1 MKSYLRFLS
10 RNKLYTAIMA
20 VGLSVSLAFVIIMS
34 CHLWQ
39 QINVGNYYPESKL
52 IYNVSYGKWAS
63 SSFAIGQA
71 LLDGVPEI
79 DLATTIRYKHNAL
92 MAIEDEKMDTRSYI
106 SIDSRFLKI
115 FKTEFV
121 YGSMSDLESGWDV
134 MITRSLAERFGGESA
149 VGKTIYIDDRT
160 LRISAVVEDFDR
172 TIFSNERIIVNIEN
186 EKDYDKL
193 LNHDMYMQAGVNTFV
208 RLNDQ
213 ADAESVSD
221 KIDRHL
227 QHTVA
232 LPVNHKN
239 RFRLIRLDKLYFSDA
254 NPGSLGLKKGDKNTS
269 VALITA
275 AIFLLISAL
284 FNYINLST
292 ALNGKRARE
301 MYFRGLLGEGRM
313 RTIFN
318 NFIESFI
325 FVGFCMCIAGLLV
338 WAILPYM
345 NRLLNSPVPIELNM
359 KDGSPALYIIILS
372 IAFVC
377 STIPVLVRFSSK
389 PVNGFTK
396 LFIIIQNTIAV
407 IMITISLV
415 MGTQIRHMIEMPLNA
430 NVSGLYLCK
439 TFILDEVFKKSLHDL
454 PFVGRVG
461 VCQGRPGQ
469 CRYQIGIEK
478 SPDNIYIWGT
488 QNCDRTAFDLFGY
501 KIIKEYGTR
510 DGIGIWLTE
519 KAFNSLENNHLQPI
533 VPDEIRNMANGMEV
547 AGVIEDFAFNSAL
560 MPNYTGAVFLYP
572 DGKLPYDNGDYIVEM
587 TSVTDK
593 NKKVLY
599 DLSSRQAKKLYGP
612 ATPILSGYIEDLIE
626 DEYSEMNNQL
636 TMVRIFMVITI
647 ILSALGQIA
656 MSTYYASEK
665 KMDIA
670 IRKAFGGTIGS
681 ETIRTLSE
689 YMSYCLIACLIGVP
703 ISYWLSGRY
712 LESFSY
718 HIQQHIWIYI
728 LPAIIIFVIS
738 LISVMWQTLRAARTN
753 PAEALKKE

>member
-10 RNKLYTAIMA
+10 RNKLYTAIEI
-20 VGLSVSLAFVIIMS
+20 VGLSIALAFVIIMS

-52 IYNVSYGKWAS
+52 IYNVSYGKWTS

-71 LLDGVPEI
+71 LLDGIPDI

-92 MAIEDEKMDTRSYI
+92 MAIEDEKLDTRSYI

-134 MITRSLAERFGGESA
+134 MITRSLAECFGGESA
-149 VGKTIYIDDRT
+149 VGKTIYIDDRI
-160 LRISAVVEDFDR
+160 LKIAAVVEDFDR
-172 TIFSNERIIVNIEN
+172 TIFSNVRIIVNIEN
-186 EKDYDKL
+186 EKDYDRL
-193 LNHDMYMQAGVNTFV
+193 LNQNEYMLAGIYTFV
-208 RLNDQ
+208 RLNDR

-221 KIDRHL
+221 KINRHL
-227 QHTVA
+227 QHTIA
-232 LPVNHKN
+232 LPVNHKKQ
-239 RFRLIRLDKLYFSDA
+239 FRLIRLDKLYFSDA

-269 VALITA
+269 VALIMA

-292 ALNGKRARE
+292 AINAKRARE
-301 MYFRGLLGEGRM
+301 MYFRRLLGEGRM
-313 RTIFN
+313 RIIFN

-325 FVGFCMCIAGLLV
+325 FIIFCMFIAGFLA
-338 WAILPYM
+338 WAILPYI

-359 KDGSPALYIIILS
+359 TEGSPALYLVILS
-372 IAFVC
+372 TAFVC
-377 STIPVLVRFSSK
+377 SIIPVLVRLSSK

-407 IMITISLV
+407 IIITISLV

-439 TFILDEVFKKSLHDL
+439 TFILDEVFKKSLLDL

-469 CRYQIGIEK
+469 CPQIGIEK
-478 SPDNIYIWGT
+478 SSNIWGT
-488 QNCDRTAFDLFGY
+488 QKCDRTAFDLFGY

-547 AGVIEDFAFNSAL
+547 AGVIEDFAFQSAL

-587 TSVTDK
+587 TSVTDE

-599 DLSSRQAKKLYGP
+599 ELSSRQAKKLYGP

-636 TMVRIFMVITI
+636 TMVRIFMVIAI

-656 MSTYYASEK
+656 ISTYYASEK
-665 KMDIA
+665 KREVA
-670 IRKAFGGTIGS
+670 IRKVFGGTIGS
-681 ETIRTLSE
+681 ETGRTLSE
-689 YMSYCLIACLIGVP
+689 YILYCIIACLLGVP
-703 ISYWLSGRY
+703 ISYWLSSRY
-712 LESFSY
+712 LESFFY
-718 HIQQHIWIYI
+718 RIQQHIGIYI
-728 LPAIIIFVIS
+728 LPVIIIFIIS
-738 LISVMWQTLRAARTN
+738 IVSVLWQTLRAARTN
-753 PAEALKKE
+753 PVEALKKE

>member
-10 RNKLYTAIMA
+10 RNKLYTAIEV
-20 VGLSVSLAFVIIMS
+20 VGLSIALAFVIIMS

-39 QINVGNYYPESKL
+39 QINVGNYYPESKR
-52 IYNVSYGKWAS
+52 IYNVSYGKWTS

-71 LLDGVPEI
+71 LLDGIPEI

-92 MAIEDEKMDTRSYI
+92 MAIEDEKLDTRSYI

-134 MITRSLAERFGGESA
+134 MITRSLAECFGGESA

-160 LRISAVVEDFDR
+160 LTIAAVVEDFDR
-172 TIFSNERIIVNIEN
+172 TIFSNVRIIVNIEN
-186 EKDYDKL
+186 EKDYDRL
-193 LNHDMYMQAGVNTFV
+193 LNQDMYMQAGIYTFV
-208 RLNDQ
+208 RLNDR

-221 KIDRHL
+221 KINRHL
-227 QHTVA
+227 QHTIA
-232 LPVNHKN
+232 LPVNHKKQ
-239 RFRLIRLDKLYFSDA
+239 FRLIRLDKLYFSDA

-269 VALITA
+269 VALIMA
-275 AIFLLISAL
+275 AFFLLISAL

-313 RTIFN
+313 RIIFN

-325 FVGFCMCIAGLLV
+325 FIIFCMFIAGFLA
-338 WAILPYM
+338 WAILPYI

-359 KDGSPALYIIILS
+359 TEGSPALYLVILS
-372 IAFVC
+372 TAFVC
-377 STIPVLVRFSSK
+377 SIIPVLVRLSSK

-407 IMITISLV
+407 IIITISLV

-439 TFILDEVFKKSLHDL
+439 TFILDEVFKKSLLDL

-469 CRYQIGIEK
+469 CPYQIGIEK
-478 SPDNIYIWGT
+478 SSNIWGT
-488 QNCDRTAFDLFGY
+488 QKCDRTAFDLFGY

-560 MPNYTGAVFLYP
+560 HPNYTGAVFLYP

-587 TSVTDK
+587 TSVTDE

-599 DLSSRQAKKLYGP
+599 ELSSRQAKKLYGP

-636 TMVRIFMVITI
+636 TMVRIFMVIAI

-656 MSTYYASEK
+656 ISTYYASEK
-665 KMDIA
+665 KREVA
-670 IRKAFGGTIGS
+670 IRKVFGGTIGS
-681 ETIRTLSE
+681 ETGRTLSE
-689 YMSYCLIACLIGVP
+689 YILYCIIACLLGVP
-703 ISYWLSGRY
+703 ISYWLSSRY
-712 LESFSY
+712 LESFFY
-718 HIQQHIWIYI
+718 RIQQHIGIYI
-728 LPAIIIFVIS
+728 LPVIIIFIIS
-738 LISVMWQTLRAARTN
+738 IVSVLWQTLRAARTN
-753 PAEALKKE
+753 PVEALKKE